1 MEGEP
6 LGDKIVGEGDSVKV
20 PMDPYFNEL
29 DYDQYAEGKDVLAN
43 AQSTLTDIK
52 VLWKVLLRK
61 FYSKP

>member
-29 DYDQYAEGKDVLAN
+29 DYDQYAEGKVIPTD
-43 AQSTLTDIK
+43 AQSTRTAIK
-52 VLWKVLLRK
+52 VLWKVLLQK
-61 FYSKP
+61 FLK

>member
-29 DYDQYAEGKDVLAN
+29 DYDQYAEGKVIPTD
-43 AQSTLTDIK
+43 AQSTYTI
-52 VLWKVLLRK
+52 
-61 FYSKP
+61 